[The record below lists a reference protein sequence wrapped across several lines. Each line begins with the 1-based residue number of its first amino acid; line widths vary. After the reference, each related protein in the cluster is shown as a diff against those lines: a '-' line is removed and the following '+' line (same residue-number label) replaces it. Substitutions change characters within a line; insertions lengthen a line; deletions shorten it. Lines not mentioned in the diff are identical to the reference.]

1 MSVKK
6 LDLAQGSVQSSD
18 KSSEF
23 GKVAVLMGGWSAER
37 PVSLKSGQAVLEA
50 LLSAGV
56 DAHKV
61 DVNRDIASV
70 LQADSFDRVFNILH
84 GPGGEDGEIQG
95 LLEILQL
102 PYTGCGV
109 MASSISMDKL
119 MTKRIWEGMGL
130 PTAKYRIL
138 EADTDFEEV
147 VDSLG
152 LPLMIKPSLEGS
164 SIGMSKVTKIEDLPA
179 AFELAAKY
187 CGVADCVDDGVD
199 RATGEVFA
207 EQWISGD
214 EFTVAI
220 LGDEVLPTIRLQA
233 NNAFYDYEAKYESD
247 ETQYF
252 CPSGLDKDGEL
263 ELRSLASRAFK
274 SVNGSGWG
282 RVDVMRKPDDKDS
295 QGEFLLIEVN
305 TTPGMTDHSLV
316 PMAAKQAGLSF
327 PELVVR
333 ILETAG
339 LNKS

>member
-1 MSVKK
+1 MSVKE
-6 LDLAQGSVQSSD
+6 LDLDQSSD
-18 KSSEF
+18 QNLGQSLGQNSEF

-61 DVNRDIASV
+61 DVDREIASE
-70 LQADSFDRVFNILH
+70 LQAGSFDRAFNILH
-84 GPGGEDGEIQG
+84 GPGGEDGQIQG

-130 PTAKYRIL
+130 PTAKYRVL
-138 EADTDFEEV
+138 EMNTDFEEV

-164 SIGMSKVTKIEDLPA
+164 SIGMSKVTKIEDLSA

-187 CGVADCVDDGVD
+187 CGD
-199 RATGEVFA
+199 TGEVFA
-207 EQWISGD
+207 EQWINGD

-233 NNAFYDYEAKYESD
+233 NNVFYDYEAKYESD

-263 ELRSLASRAFK
+263 ELRALASRAFK

-282 RVDVMRKPDDKDS
+282 RVDVMRQPSDKDS

-316 PMAAKQAGLSF
+316 PMAARQAGLSF

-333 ILETAG
+333 ILETAD
-339 LNKS
+339 LSN

>member
-1 MSVKK
+1 MSNIVP
-6 LDLAQGSVQSSD
+6 
-18 KSSEF
+18 SSEF

-37 PVSLKSGQAVLEA
+37 PVSLKSGQAVLGA
-50 LLSAGV
+50 LLSVGI
-56 DAHKV
+56 DAYKV
-61 DVNRDIASV
+61 DVDRDIATV
-70 LQADSFDRVFNILH
+70 LQAGNFDRVFNILH

-95 LLEILQL
+95 LLEVLQL

-119 MTKRIWEGMGL
+119 MTKRIWEGMSL
-130 PTAKYRIL
+130 PTAKYRVL
-138 EADTDFEEV
+138 EVNTDFEEV

-152 LPLMIKPSLEGS
+152 LPLIIKPSLEGS
-164 SIGMSKVTKIEDLPA
+164 SIGMSRVNKIEDLSA
-179 AFELAAKY
+179 AYELAVTY
-187 CGVADCVDDGVD
+187 CEGV
-199 RATGEVFA
+199 GEVFA

-233 NNAFYDYEAKYESD
+233 NNVFYDYEAKYESD

-252 CPSGLDKDGEL
+252 CPSGLDEDGEL
-263 ELRSLASRAFK
+263 ELRALARRAFK

-282 RVDVMRKPDDKDS
+282 RVDVMRQSGDNGS
-295 QGEFLLIEVN
+295 QCEFLLIEVN

-327 PELVVR
+327 SELVVR
-333 ILETAG
+333 ILESAR
-339 LNKS
+339 LNKT

>member
-1 MSVKK
+1 MNNKA
-6 LDLAQGSVQSSD
+6 L
-18 KSSEF
+18 SSEF

-50 LLSAGV
+50 LLSASI

-61 DVNRDIASV
+61 DVDRDVSTV
-70 LQADSFDRVFNILH
+70 LQAGNFDRVFNILH

-119 MTKRIWEGMGL
+119 MTKRIWEGMSL
-130 PTAKYRIL
+130 PTAKYRVL
-138 EADTDFEEV
+138 EASTDFEEV

-164 SIGMSKVTKIEDLPA
+164 SIGMSRVNKIEDLPTA
-179 AFELAAKY
+179 YELAAKY
-187 CGVADCVDDGVD
+187 CNGV
-199 RATGEVFA
+199 GEVFA
-207 EQWISGD
+207 EQWINGD

-233 NNAFYDYEAKYESD
+233 SNVFYDYEAKYESD

-263 ELRSLASRAFK
+263 ELRALARRAFK

-282 RVDVMRKPDDKDS
+282 RVDVMRQSGDNGS

-333 ILETAG
+333 ILESASLNSKLVGAG
-339 LNKS
+339 